1 MPSFGLSRL
10 DQVNTLLRSANLQG
24 QLWMLNMW
32 ASWCTAYRQE
42 QPVLTVFSRIQQIRI
57 YGLNYKD
64 QRQAGLRWRPR

>member
-24 QLWMLNMW
+24 QVCMLNVW
-32 ASWCTAYRQE
+32 ASWCTACRRE
-42 QPVLTVFSRIQQIRI
+42 QPVLMVFSRSQQIRI

-64 QRQAGLRWRPR
+64 QPQAGLRWIPR